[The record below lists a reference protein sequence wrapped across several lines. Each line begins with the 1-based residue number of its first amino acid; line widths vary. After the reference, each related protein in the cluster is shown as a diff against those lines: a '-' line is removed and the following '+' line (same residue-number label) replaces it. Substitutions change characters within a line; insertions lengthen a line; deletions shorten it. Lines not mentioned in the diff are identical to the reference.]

1 MAARLKEKYQKEA
14 LPLLMKRFN
23 YRSVMQVPRLEK
35 IVINMGV
42 SGAREDRKILDAAMQ
57 QLALITGQRPKV
69 TRAKKSV
76 SNFRIR
82 KGMALG
88 CQVTVRGDRM
98 YELFDRLV
106 TIALPRIRDF
116 RGLSRRSF
124 DGHGNY
130 SLGIAEQTV
139 FPEIPYDQ
147 VERVQGMDV
156 TLVTTARTDAEAMAL
171 LEALGLPLR
180 QT

>member
-1 MAARLKEKYQKEA
+1 MAARLKEKYFKEVVPA
-14 LPLLMKRFN
+14 LMKQFN
-23 YRSVMQVPRLEK
+23 YRNVMQVPRLVK

-42 SGAREDRKILDAAMQ
+42 SGAREDRKILDAAMND
-57 QLALITGQRPKV
+57 LAKISGQWPAV

-82 KGMALG
+82 KGMPIG
-88 CQVTVRGDRM
+88 CKVTVRGERM

-106 TIALPRIRDF
+106 TIALPRMRDF
-116 RGLSRRSF
+116 RGLSPKSF

-130 SLGIAEQTV
+130 SLGIPEQTI
-139 FPEIPYDQ
+139 FPEIEYDA

-156 TLVTTARTDAEAMAL
+156 TIVTSAKTDAEAAAL
-171 LEALGLPLR
+171 LRALGLPLR
-180 QT
+180 EA